1 MNDPTTVS
9 PRAPSPAIQAASYV
23 LAAVLLWLVLQL
35 HLLSA
40 LLAGLLVYEL
50 VQAAVPLL
58 GRRIPGDRARMVVV
72 AVLGAVVVG
81 LLVLLILGAASFF
94 RSELGNPELLWQ
106 QQLMPL
112 VEKARQQLPAMLVN
126 HLPDSVDDL
135 RDGAIELARKHSA
148 TLQTAGKG
156 AARASVHILIGLVL
170 GVIVALSR
178 TRPAHQTGPLA
189 VALGQRCQRLAGA
202 FHDIVFAQIK
212 ISLVNTALTAVFLLG
227 VLPLLGIHVP
237 LAKTLVAVTFLVGL
251 LPVIGNLLSNT
262 AVTIAALSVSLG
274 VAVAALAFLILVHKL
289 EYFLNAR
296 IVGSQ
301 IHAAAWEL
309 LVAMLLLEAAFGL
322 PGVIAAPIYYAWF
335 KGELERQ
342 RLV

>member
-1 MNDPTTVS
+1 MNDPTS
-9 PRAPSPAIQAASYV
+9 AAPRAGSAAIQVASYV
-23 LAAVLLWLVLQL
+23 LAALGLWLVLHL

-72 AVLGAVVVG
+72 AVLGALVVG
-81 LLVLLILGAASFF
+81 LLVLLILGAISFF
-94 RSELGNPELLWQ
+94 RSELGNPGLLWQ

-112 VEKARQQLPAMLVN
+112 VDKARQQLPSMLVD

-135 RDGAIELARKHSA
+135 RDGLAALASKHAA

-156 AARASVHILIGLVL
+156 AARVSVHILVGLVL
-170 GVIVALSR
+170 GAIVALSR
-178 TRPAHQTGPLA
+178 TRPAHQVGPLA
-189 VALGQRCQRLAGA
+189 AALGQRCQRLAHA

-212 ISLVNTALTAVFLLG
+212 ISLVNTVLTAIFLLG
-227 VLPLLGIHVP
+227 VLPLLGVHVP
-237 LAKTLVAVTFLVGL
+237 LAKTLVAVTFIVGL

-262 AVTIAALSVSLG
+262 AITIAALSVSLG
-274 VAVAALAFLILVHKL
+274 VGIAALGFLILVHKL

-301 IHAAAWEL
+301 IHAQAWEL

-322 PGVIAAPIYYAWF
+322 PGVIAAPIYYAYL
-335 KGELERQ
+335 KGELEGR
-342 RLV
+342 RLI

>member
-1 MNDPTTVS
+1 MNAPMPIA
-9 PRAPSPAIQAASYV
+9 PRASSSVIQATSYV
-23 LAAVLLWLVLQL
+23 LAVAMLWLVLQL

-50 VQAAVPLL
+50 VQAATPLL
-58 GRRIPGDRARMVVV
+58 GRRIPSDRARMVVV

-81 LLVLLILGAASFF
+81 LLVLLILGAISFF
-94 RSELGNPELLWQ
+94 RSELGNPGTLWQ

-112 VEKARQQLPAMLVN
+112 VDKARQQLPAMLVN

-135 RDGAIELARKHSA
+135 RDGLVALASKHAA

-156 AARASVHILIGLVL
+156 AARVSVHILIGLVL
-170 GVIVALSR
+170 GAIVALSR
-178 TRPAHQTGPLA
+178 TRPAHQVGPLA
-189 VALGQRCQRLAGA
+189 AALGQRCQRLAGA
-202 FHDIVFAQIK
+202 FHDIVFAQLK

-237 LAKTLVAVTFLVGL
+237 LAKTLVAVTFIVGL

-274 VAVAALAFLILVHKL
+274 VGIAALGFLILVHKL

-322 PGVIAAPIYYAWF
+322 PGVIAAPIYYAYL
-335 KGELERQ
+335 KGELELQ
-342 RLV
+342 RLI